1 MKLLKRI
8 RWEERIYRVTEII
21 AISKEDNDEEVIVST
36 EELKELTDSGHIGDK
51 IVPKSEQLYPCVAR
65 KI

>member
-1 MKLLKRI
+1 MKLVKRV

-21 AISKEDNDEEVIVST
+21 AISKKDNDEEVIVST
-36 EELKELTDSGHIGDK
+36 EESRELIDSGHIEDK
-51 IVPKSEQLYPCVAR
+51 IVPKSEQLYPCVVR